1 MRLFRLL
8 LRLRRKPDQQDI
20 LIRAL
25 KQEATYWRELAM
37 GLQEYIREQN
47 NRLLFK
53 QGVLKAPEPT
63 APVVQDPTEHESDTE
78 WAARRDREEIDEQAQ
93 LCLTDPLRMEVAEE
107 WAETDPRW
115 MAVLDRVRQLQN

>member
-1 MRLFRLL
+1 
-8 LRLRRKPDQQDI
+8 
-20 LIRAL
+20 
-25 KQEATYWRELAM
+25 M

-53 QGVLKAPEPT
+53 QGVLKASEPT

>member
-8 LRLRRKPDQQDI
+8 LRLRRKPDQQDV